1 MRCSNVARSL
11 SHTFSTG
18 AVRHSAE
25 ARMSEARQDAPL
37 LRTPLYKF
45 HLERGARLVA
55 FAGYE
60 MPVQYPT
67 GILTEHLHARA
78 AAGLFDISHMGQIA
92 MRSMAGRPED
102 AARAL
107 ETLVPIDVIGI
118 GEGRQRYALFTN
130 AAGGILDD
138 LMVAN
143 RGDHLLLVVNAACKT
158 ADLAH
163 LRQHLERTCKI
174 DPLPDR
180 ALIALQGPLAQAA
193 LARLAPTIAAMRF
206 MDVRTARILG
216 ADCEVSRSGYT
227 GEDGFEISIAA
238 DRVEALARALC
249 EDNSVMPIGLGA
261 RDSLRLEAGLCLYG
275 SDLDPTTTP
284 VMAALEWAIPKVRRL
299 GGSRAGGFPGADV
312 ILRELADGA
321 PRRRVGLKV
330 EDRVPVRGGAK
341 LYADEISATP
351 IGSVTSG
358 GFGPSVQAPIAVGY
372 VDKTSATTGKRI
384 FGEVRGK
391 RIALQ
396 VCDLPFVPHRYKRD

>member
-1 MRCSNVARSL
+1 MRCSNVARFL

-18 AVRHSAE
+18 AVRHWAE

-60 MPVQYPT
+60 MPVQCPT
-67 GILTEHLHARA
+67 GILTEHLHTRA

-107 ETLVPIDVIGI
+107 ETLVPIDVIGVA
-118 GEGRQRYALFTN
+118 EGRQRYALFTN

-143 RGDHLLLVVNAACKT
+143 RGDYLLLVVNAACKT

-163 LRQHLERTCKI
+163 LRQHLAQTCKI

-193 LARLAPTIAAMRF
+193 LARLAPAAATMRF
-206 MDVRTARILG
+206 MDVRTVRILG

-238 DRVEALARALC
+238 DRV
-249 EDNSVMPIGLGA
+249 
-261 RDSLRLEAGLCLYG
+261 
-275 SDLDPTTTP
+275 
-284 VMAALEWAIPKVRRL
+284 
-299 GGSRAGGFPGADV
+299 
-312 ILRELADGA
+312 
-321 PRRRVGLKV
+321 
-330 EDRVPVRGGAK
+330 
-341 LYADEISATP
+341 
-351 IGSVTSG
+351 
-358 GFGPSVQAPIAVGY
+358 
-372 VDKTSATTGKRI
+372 
-384 FGEVRGK
+384 
-391 RIALQ
+391 
-396 VCDLPFVPHRYKRD
+396 

>member
-1 MRCSNVARSL
+1 M
-11 SHTFSTG
+11 T
-18 AVRHSAE
+18 E
-25 ARMSEARQDAPL
+25 AQQKAPL

-45 HLERGARLVA
+45 HAERGARLVA

-67 GILTEHLHARA
+67 GILSEHLHTRTAV
-78 AAGLFDISHMGQIA
+78 GLFDISHMGQIEL
-92 MRSMAGRPED
+92 RSTSGRLED

-107 ETLVPIDVIGI
+107 ETLVPIDIIGI

-130 AAGGILDD
+130 AEGGILDD

-143 RGDHLLLVVNAACKT
+143 RGDRLLLVVNAACKT

-163 LRQHLERTCKI
+163 LRQNLGQTCKI

-180 ALIALQGPLAQAA
+180 ALIALQGPLAEAA
-193 LARLAPTIAAMRF
+193 LARLAPAITTMRF
-206 MDVRTARILG
+206 MDVRTLSILG

-238 DRVEALARALC
+238 DRAEAFARVLC
-249 EDNSVMPIGLGA
+249 EDHSVMPIGLGA

-275 SDLDPTTTP
+275 SDLDPAITP
-284 VMAALEWAIPKVRRL
+284 VMASLEWAIQKARRA
-299 GGSRAGGFPGADV
+299 GGSRAGGFPGAEI
-312 ILRELADGA
+312 ILRQLADGA

-341 LYADEISATP
+341 LYPDEISAST
-351 IGSVTSG
+351 IGVATSG
-358 GFGPSVQAPIAVGY
+358 GFGPSVQAPIAMGY
-372 VDKTSATTGKRI
+372 VDKNFATTGKRI
-384 FGEVRGK
+384 FGDVRGK
-391 RIALQ
+391 RVALR
-396 VCDLPFVPHRYKRD
+396 VCDLPFVPHRYKRK

>member
-1 MRCSNVARSL
+1 
-11 SHTFSTG
+11 
-18 AVRHSAE
+18 
-25 ARMSEARQDAPL
+25 MSEAHQTAPL
-37 LRTPLYKF
+37 LRTPLHRF
-45 HLERGARLVA
+45 HVERGARLVA

-60 MPVQYPT
+60 MPVHYPA
-67 GILTEHLHARA
+67 GILTEHLHTRA

-92 MRSMAGRPED
+92 MQPMSGGLDD
-102 AARAL
+102 AARPL

-130 AAGGILDD
+130 PAGGILDD
-138 LMVAN
+138 LIIAH

-163 LRQHLERTCKI
+163 LRQHLGQTCKI

-180 ALIALQGPLAQAA
+180 ALIGLQGPLAETA
-193 LARLAPTIAAMRF
+193 LARLAPAITTMRF
-206 MDVRTARILG
+206 MDVRRLPILG

-238 DRVEALARALC
+238 EHAEALARALC
-249 EDNSVMPIGLGA
+249 KDNSVMPIGLGA

-284 VMAALEWAIPKVRRL
+284 VMASLEWAIARVRRV
-299 GGSRAGGFPGADV
+299 GGSRAGGFPGAEI
-312 ILRELADGA
+312 ILRQISEGA

-330 EDRVPVRGGAK
+330 EDRVPVRAGAK
-341 LYADEISATP
+341 LYTDEVSAST
-351 IGSVTSG
+351 IGTVTSG
-358 GFGPSVQAPIAVGY
+358 GFGPTVQAPIAMGY
-372 VDKTSATTGKRI
+372 VDRNFATTGERI

-391 RIALQ
+391 RIALR
-396 VCDLPFVPHRYKRD
+396 VCDLPFVPHRYKRN

>member
-1 MRCSNVARSL
+1 
-11 SHTFSTG
+11 
-18 AVRHSAE
+18 
-25 ARMSEARQDAPL
+25 
-37 LRTPLYKF
+37 
-45 HLERGARLVA
+45 
-55 FAGYE
+55 

-67 GILTEHLHARA
+67 GILSEHLHTRA
-78 AAGLFDISHMGQIA
+78 AVGLFDVSHMGQIEL
-92 MRSMAGRPED
+92 RSTSGRLED

-107 ETLVPIDVIGI
+107 ETLVPIDVLGI

-143 RGDHLLLVVNAACKT
+143 RGDRLLLVVNAACKT

-163 LRQHLERTCKI
+163 MRQNLGQTCKI

-193 LARLAPTIAAMRF
+193 LARLAPATAAMRF
-206 MDVRTARILG
+206 MDVRTVSILS

-227 GEDGFEISIAA
+227 GEDGFEISITA
-238 DRVEALARALC
+238 DRVEALARVLC
-249 EDNSVMPIGLGA
+249 EDTSVMPIGLGA

-284 VMAALEWAIPKVRRL
+284 VMASLEWAIQKARRV
-299 GGSRAGGFPGADV
+299 GGSRAGGFPGAEI

-341 LYADEISATP
+341 LYADEISAST
-351 IGSVTSG
+351 IGIVTSG
-358 GFGPSVQAPIAVGY
+358 GFGPSVQAPIAMGY
-372 VDKTSATTGKRI
+372 IDENAATTGKRV

-396 VCDLPFVPHRYKRD
+396 ICDLPFVPHRYKRD

>member
-1 MRCSNVARSL
+1 
-11 SHTFSTG
+11 
-18 AVRHSAE
+18 
-25 ARMSEARQDAPL
+25 MSEARQKAPL

-67 GILTEHLHARA
+67 GILTEHLHTRA

-92 MRSMAGRPED
+92 MRAMSGRLED
-102 AARAL
+102 ATQAL
-107 ETLVPIDVIGI
+107 ETLVPIDVVGI

-143 RGDHLLLVVNAACKT
+143 RGDHLLLVGNAACKT

-163 LRQHLERTCKI
+163 LRQHLGQTCKI

-193 LARLAPTIAAMRF
+193 LARLAPATVTMRF
-206 MDVRTARILG
+206 MDVRPVRILG

-238 DRVEALARALC
+238 DRVEALAHALC

-275 SDLDPTTTP
+275 SDLDPATTP
-284 VMAALEWAIPKVRRL
+284 VMAALEWAIQKARRA
-299 GGSRAGGFPGADV
+299 GGSRAGGFPGADI
-312 ILRELADGA
+312 ILRQLTDGA
-321 PRRRVGLKV
+321 PHRRVGLKV

-341 LYADEISATP
+341 LYADEISAST
-351 IGSVTSG
+351 IGIVTSG
-358 GFGPSVQAPIAVGY
+358 GFGPSVQAPIAMGY
-372 VDKTSATTGKRI
+372 IDENSATTGKRI
-384 FGEVRGK
+384 VGEVRGK

>member
-1 MRCSNVARSL
+1 
-11 SHTFSTG
+11 
-18 AVRHSAE
+18 
-25 ARMSEARQDAPL
+25 MSEARQKAPL

-55 FAGYE
+55 FAGYD
-60 MPVQYPT
+60 MPVQYPP
-67 GILTEHLHARA
+67 GILTEHLHTRA
-78 AAGLFDISHMGQIA
+78 AVGLFDISHMGQIA
-92 MRSMAGRPED
+92 MHAMSGRLED

-107 ETLVPIDVIGI
+107 ETLVPIDVVGI
-118 GEGRQRYALFTN
+118 GKGRQRYALFTN
-130 AAGGILDD
+130 AEGGILDD

-143 RGDHLLLVVNAACKT
+143 RGDHLLLIVNAACKA

-163 LRQHLERTCKI
+163 LRQHLGQTCKI

-180 ALIALQGPLAQAA
+180 ALIALQGPRAEAA
-193 LARLAPTIAAMRF
+193 LARLAPAITTMRF
-206 MDVRTARILG
+206 MDVRTVSILG

-249 EDNSVMPIGLGA
+249 EDNSVIPIGLGA

-275 SDLDPTTTP
+275 CDLDPATTP
-284 VMAALEWAIPKVRRL
+284 VMASLVWAIPKVRRA

-312 ILRELADGA
+312 ILRQLADGA

-341 LYADEISATP
+341 LYQDEISAST

-358 GFGPSVQAPIAVGY
+358 GFGPSVQAPVAMGY
-372 VDKTSATTGKRI
+372 VDENSATMGERV

-396 VCDLPFVPHRYKRD
+396 VCNLPFVPHRYKRD

>member
-1 MRCSNVARSL
+1 
-11 SHTFSTG
+11 
-18 AVRHSAE
+18 
-25 ARMSEARQDAPL
+25 MSEARQKAPL

-67 GILTEHLHARA
+67 GILTEHLHTRA

-92 MRSMAGRPED
+92 MRSIVGRLED

-118 GEGRQRYALFTN
+118 DEGRQRYALFTN
-130 AAGGILDD
+130 AAGGVLDD

-143 RGDHLLLVVNAACKT
+143 RGDYLLLVVNAACKT

-163 LRQHLERTCKI
+163 LREHLGRTCKI

-180 ALIALQGPLAQAA
+180 ALMALQGPLAEAV
-193 LARLAPTIAAMRF
+193 LARLAPTITAMRF
-206 MDVRTARILG
+206 MDVRTVPILG

-284 VMAALEWAIPKVRRL
+284 VMASLEWAIAKGRRL
-299 GGSRAGGFPGADV
+299 GGSRAGGFPGTDV
-312 ILRELADGA
+312 ILRQLADGA
-321 PRRRVGLKV
+321 PCRRVGLKV

-341 LYADEISATP
+341 LYADEISANT
-351 IGSVTSG
+351 IGTVTSG
-358 GFGPSVQAPIAVGY
+358 GFGPSVQAPIAMGY
-372 VDKTSATTGKRI
+372 VDKTSATISKRI

-391 RIALQ
+391 RIALR

>member
-1 MRCSNVARSL
+1 MRCSNVARFF

-18 AVRHSAE
+18 AVRQPAE
-25 ARMSEARQDAPL
+25 ARMSEARQEAPL

-67 GILTEHLHARA
+67 GILTELLHTRA
-78 AAGLFDISHMGQIA
+78 AAGLFDVSHMGQIA
-92 MRSMAGRPED
+92 MHAMSGRLED

-107 ETLVPIDVIGI
+107 ETLVPIDVVGI

-163 LRQHLERTCKI
+163 LRRHLERTCKI

-193 LARLAPTIAAMRF
+193 LARLAPAIAAMRF

-216 ADCEVSRSGYT
+216 ADCEVSRSVYKR
-227 GEDGFEISIAA
+227 EAAYEISIAA

-275 SDLDPTTTP
+275 SDLDPAITP
-284 VMAALEWAIPKVRRL
+284 VIAARHWRVRCARTI
-299 GGSRAGGFPGADV
+299 R
-312 ILRELADGA
+312 
-321 PRRRVGLKV
+321 
-330 EDRVPVRGGAK
+330 
-341 LYADEISATP
+341 
-351 IGSVTSG
+351 
-358 GFGPSVQAPIAVGY
+358 
-372 VDKTSATTGKRI
+372 
-384 FGEVRGK
+384 
-391 RIALQ
+391 
-396 VCDLPFVPHRYKRD
+396 